1 MIPKKIHYCW
11 FGQSE
16 KPKLAQKCI
25 ESWKKFCPDYE
36 LIEWN
41 EENFDIHRNP
51 YTEMC
56 HIQRKYAFLTDYVRL
71 WVVYQYG
78 GIYMDTDVELI
89 RPLDT
94 LLKHTAYFGF
104 ENNEYINTGIG
115 FGAEKNHLV
124 IQKMLREYDVLL
136 DGKHGTIGCPILNT
150 RAMLSLGLQQN
161 GAFQKLED
169 CTVYPAEY
177 FNPYDDLTGRLKKT
191 QNTYSIHWYAKT
203 WVDKKSVFR
212 SRFTRPFHRIFGTDC
227 FARFQK

>member
-1 MIPKKIHYCW
+1 MIPKRIHYCW
-11 FGQSE
+11 FGQRE

-25 ESWKKFCPDYE
+25 ESWKTFCPDYE

-41 EENFDIHRNP
+41 EENFNIYRNS

-56 HIQRKYAFLTDYVRL
+56 YMQRKYAFLTDYVRL

-94 LLKHTAYFGF
+94 LLEHAAYLGF
-104 ENNEYINTGIG
+104 ENDEHINTGIG
-115 FGAEKNHLV
+115 FGAEKNHPV

-150 RAMLSLGLQQN
+150 RAMIPLGLQQN
-161 GAFQKLED
+161 GAFQELKN
-169 CTVYPAEY
+169 CTIYPAEY
-177 FNPYDDLTGRLKKT
+177 FNPYDDPTGRLHKT
-191 QNTYSIHWYAKT
+191 SNTYSIHWYAKT
-203 WVDKKSVFR
+203 WIDKKRVFR

-227 FARFQK
+227 FTRFQK